1 MKPSPN
7 LDSDLSP
14 SSSPPALFG
23 KSLENNFLFTR
34 LQDLMAWG
42 RKNSLWPFNF
52 GLSCC
57 YVEMATSLTS
67 RYDLARFGAEVIRA
81 TPREADMMIIA
92 GTVFIKMAPVIRQ
105 LYEQMMEPRW
115 VVAMGACANSGGM
128 YDIYSVVQGVDKFL
142 PVDVY
147 VPGCPPRPDAF
158 LEALTLLQDTVGRER
173 RPLSWVVGPQGVVQ
187 PERPCQ
193 RDLKRLQRSQATLLA
208 PVNGELDPVQPV
220 PQAPL
225 RLEVAGTTTGD
236 TAAGISRTLA
246 ERFPGMLSEDRT
258 VRDGT
263 PTFWAPGE
271 RIKDV
276 LRYLKTEVDGPF
288 RVLYDLFAIDE
299 RTRVTKHPSAGDFTL
314 VYHLLS
320 LERASEL
327 RIKTSLRGEHPA
339 HSSVTDLWPS
349 ANWYEREVWDL
360 FGIRFSGHPH
370 LSRILMP
377 PTWKGHPLRK
387 EHPARATELPPYQLP
402 DEKMR
407 REQEALQFHPEQ
419 WGLEK
424 RSEDSD
430 YMFLNLGPHH
440 PGTHGLL
447 RIILQ
452 LDGENIVHAIPD
464 IGYHH
469 RGAEKMGERQ
479 TWHSY
484 IPYTDRIDY
493 LGGVMNNLAYVLAV
507 EKLAGIEVPDRAKVI
522 RIMMSELFRISS
534 HLVWY
539 GTFAQDL
546 GAMSPVFFMFNDRE
560 HLLDIVA
567 EITGGRMHPSW
578 FRIGGVAQDLP
589 KGWENRIRE
598 FIKYLPPR
606 LTEHD
611 RALMQNRIFLG
622 RTKGIGKYTLDQA
635 VEWGITGPG
644 LRACGSDWD
653 LRKKRPYAGYDQFE
667 FDVPVAHNGD
677 CLDRALVRVE
687 EMRQSLRIIEQ
698 CVNNM
703 PDGPYK
709 SDHPLA
715 TPPLKNR
722 TLKDIETLITHFLS
736 VSWGPIMPP
745 GEACVP
751 IEASKGLNSYH
762 LTSDGTAMS
771 YRTRVRTPSF
781 ASLQML
787 PLLGRN
793 VRVSDLLAILGSM
806 DYVLADVDR

>member
-1 MKPSPN
+1 VKPSPTQN
-7 LDSDLSP
+7 TDLSP
-14 SSSPPALFG
+14 ADESPALFG
-23 KSLENNFLFTR
+23 DFLEKNFLFTR
-34 LQDLMAWG
+34 LQDLVAWG

-81 TPREADMMIIA
+81 TPREADMMIVA

-105 LYEQMMEPRW
+105 LYEQMMQPRW
-115 VVAMGACANSGGM
+115 VVAMGACASSGGM

-158 LEALTLLQDTVGRER
+158 LEALTLLQDAVGRER

-187 PERPCQ
+187 PERPSQ
-193 RDLKRLQRSQATLLA
+193 RDLKCAQRRQATTLRPVDGVQNPVSPA
-208 PVNGELDPVQPV
+208 PPV
-220 PQAPL
+220 
-225 RLEVAGTTTGD
+225 RLETPVEHASD
-236 TAAGISRTLA
+236 EVLQALR
-246 ERFPGMLSEDRT
+246 ERFPDVLVEDRT

-263 PTFWAPGE
+263 PTYWVAPDRVKE
-271 RIKDV
+271 V
-276 LRYLKTEVDGPF
+276 LAFLRSGVDRPY
-288 RVLYDLFAIDE
+288 RMLYDLFAIDE
-299 RTRVTKHPSAGDFTL
+299 RTRVTRHASAGDFT
-314 VYHLLS
+314 VAYHLLS
-320 LERASEL
+320 LDRSQEL
-327 RIKTSLRGEHPA
+327 RIKTPLQGEHPA
-339 HSSVTDLWPS
+339 HPSVTDIWPS
-349 ANWYEREVWDL
+349 ANWYEREAWDM
-360 FGIRFSGHPH
+360 FGIKFDGHPH

-402 DEKMR
+402 DDKMAF
-407 REQEALQFHPEQ
+407 EQDALQFRPEQ

-424 RSEDSD
+424 HTEDSD

-452 LDGENIVHAIPD
+452 LDGENIVNAIPD

-493 LGGVMNNLAYVLAV
+493 LGGVMNNFAYVLSV
-507 EKLAGIEVPDRAKVI
+507 EKMAGIEVPDRAKVI
-522 RIMMSELFRISS
+522 RIMMAELFRISS

-589 KGWENRIRE
+589 KGWENKIRE
-598 FIKYLPPR
+598 FINYLPAR

-611 RALMQNRIFLG
+611 RALMQNKIFLG
-622 RTKGIGKYTLDQA
+622 RTKGIGAYTLEQA
-635 VEWGITGPG
+635 VEWGVTGPG

-653 LRKKRPYAGYDQFE
+653 LRKKRPYAGYDWFE
-667 FDVPVAHNGD
+667 FDVPTAQHGD

-698 CVNNM
+698 CLNNM
-703 PDGPYK
+703 PEGPYK
-709 SDHPLA
+709 ADHPLT
-715 TPPLKNR
+715 TPPPKHR
-722 TLKDIETLITHFLS
+722 TLHDIETLITHFLS
-736 VSWGPIMPP
+736 VSWGPILPP

-751 IEASKGLNSYH
+751 IEAAKGLNSYH

-781 ASLQML
+781 ANLQML

-793 VRVSDLLAILGSM
+793 VRVSDMLAILGSM